1 MTDRPRGRPGG
12 IPPPVP
18 RALARAR
25 GDAAIGL
32 PTFRSSHLEDDGSTN
47 VEVGT
52 GAPVDLIGD
61 ASPRRWEEVFDERII
76 VDVASDS
83 FCCYTA
89 GLDRRGRVVC
99 VLLHGGGH
107 CALSWGIVA
116 EQLKASCGV
125 LAFDSRAHG
134 ESKCADET
142 NLEADVQVEDAVA
155 VVKKLFAGRG
165 EDVPD
170 VVIVG
175 HSMGGAIAVR
185 LAASRLLG
193 DSVKGLVVID
203 VVEGTAMAA
212 LPHMRAWL
220 TKRPSSF
227 ESPEAAVRYVVRAG
241 HVRNVD
247 SARLSVP
254 RQLMQLPGRDRWVWR
269 TPLESTSAYWRGW
282 FMGLSKMF
290 LSVPAAKMLVL
301 AGVDRLDKDLTIAQ
315 MQGKFQNM
323 VIPGA
328 GHVVHEDR
336 PEQTAEVILEYL
348 QRNMF
353 VDGAASSAGGDGSSR
368 LPGRMRLS
376 PCC

>member
-1 MTDRPRGRPGG
+1 MS
-12 IPPPVP
+12 
-18 RALARAR
+18 A
-25 GDAAIGL
+25 GDAL
-32 PTFRSSHLEDDGSTN
+32 
-47 VEVGT
+47 
-52 GAPVDLIGD
+52 DLIGD
-61 ASPRRWEEVFDERII
+61 ASPRPWEDVFDERET
-76 VDVASDS
+76 VSVGDDK

-89 GLDRRGRVVC
+89 GLENRGRIVC

-116 EQLKASCGV
+116 DRLKKSCGV
-125 LAFDSRAHG
+125 VAFDSRAHG
-134 ESKCADET
+134 ESICADE
-142 NLEADVQVEDAVA
+142 NNMEADVQVADAA
-155 VVKKLFAGRG
+155 GVVRALFARRG
-165 EDVPD
+165 VDVPD
-170 VVIVG
+170 VVLVG

-193 DSVKGLVVID
+193 DAVKGLVVID

-220 TKRPSSF
+220 AKRPPSF
-227 ESPEAAVRYVVRAG
+227 ESPDAGVRYVVRAG
-241 HVRNVD
+241 HVRNVA

-254 RQLMQLPGRDRWVWR
+254 RQLVHKPGRDRWVWR
-269 TPLESTSAYWRGW
+269 TQLEETSSYWRGW
-282 FMGLSKMF
+282 FEGLSKMF

-301 AGVDRLDKDLTIAQ
+301 AGIDRLDKDLTIAQ

-336 PEQTAEVILEYL
+336 PEQTANVILEYL
-348 QRNMF
+348 RRNMF
-353 VDGAASSAGGDGSSR
+353 VDEADDGHDADADSAHG
-368 LPGRMRLS
+368 PAGRMRLP